1 MPVRQDPRTKKW
13 YFRFYRGR
21 SHFKGGFRT
30 HEAAKHAEVEQL
42 NRSLQYGGYF
52 DANAHRLTLAEGARL
67 FFDRHSKKYKRSWK
81 NDRARIWALT
91 QYFPAKRMN
100 LVTPEDLEAFL
111 EHVQGTKALGHHT
124 RNHYL
129 GLVRSIYNRLRKW
142 RMYRGDN
149 PAEYVEMKKVPRVRV
164 RFLYPAEEKQLT
176 PVVVQDSIVW
186 PYYVTALH
194 TGMRIGEI
202 ARMKVEDIAF
212 ATQSI
217 FVPDSKSSRSRY
229 VPLSEE
235 LTPFLAQFIAG
246 KQPGD
251 YALAGV
257 TASYVS
263 RRFAGLCE
271 VAGVV
276 NLKFHDLRHTFASR
290 LLSRG
295 VPIYKVSKILGHSS
309 VVVTEQHY
317 GHLSLADMR
326 GAISRIEGVVTFAAD
341 LQRSPETAEITV
353 PENVQIAS

>member
-1 MPVRQDPRTKKW
+1 
-13 YFRFYRGR
+13 
-21 SHFKGGFRT
+21 
-30 HEAAKHAEVEQL
+30 
-42 NRSLQYGGYF
+42 
-52 DANAHRLTLAEGARL
+52 
-67 FFDRHSKKYKRSWK
+67 
-81 NDRARIWALT
+81 
-91 QYFPAKRMN
+91 MN
-100 LVTPEDLEAFL
+100 QVTPEDIEAFL
-111 EHVQGTKALGHHT
+111 EHAQSTNGLSQHT

-129 GLVRSIYNRLRKW
+129 SLVRSIYNRLKKW
-142 RMYRGDN
+142 RLYRGDN
-149 PAEYVEMKKVPRVRV
+149 PAEYLEMKKVPRARV
-164 RFLYPAEEKQLT
+164 RFLYPAEEKHLT
-176 PVVVQDSIVW
+176 PVVFQNSIVW

-212 ATQSI
+212 PTQSI
-217 FVPDSKSSRSRY
+217 FVPTSKSSRSRY
-229 VPLSEE
+229 VPLSEQ
-235 LTPFLAQFIAG
+235 LAPFLARCIAG
-246 KQPGD
+246 KKPDD

-263 RRFAGLCE
+263 RLFAGLCE
-271 VAGVV
+271 QAGVV

-326 GAISRIEGVVTFAAD
+326 VAISRIEGVVTFAAD
-341 LQRSPETAEITV
+341 LQRRPEAAEMAA